1 MYNSTGLVDDQ
12 FNALYECLKA
22 AICNSLKQDRKT
34 GADSD
39 SSRYH
44 RGTRQVPK
52 DTALLIDGT
61 LLPCWRWKAEKT
73 IFSGKL
79 GHSGVNVQSRH

>member
-1 MYNSTGLVDDQ
+1 MISSTPSTSASRQ
-12 FNALYECLKA
+12 QYAKALNKT
-22 AICNSLKQDRKT
+22 KT

-61 LLPCWRWKAEKT
+61 LLPYWRWKAEKT
-73 IFSGKL
+73 IFSGKHR
-79 GHSGVNVQSRH
+79 HSGVNVQSRH